1 MPATPERAKHTASKY
16 DFVKVRS
23 SGSVV
28 RLYFWY
34 HCVTVHVTGVSDTT
48 QVKVWL
54 GEGMSHYYVLSRF
67 LISRVLT
74 VTKIPYMKVNKADV
88 DSSESGLT
96 HQR

>member
-1 MPATPERAKHTASKY
+1 MPVTPERAKHTASKY

-23 SGSVV
+23 SGGVV
-28 RLYFWY
+28 RLCFWY
-34 HCVTVHVTGVSDTT
+34 DCVTVHVTVESDAT

-88 DSSESGLT
+88 EFSESGPT